1 MTISLK
7 NYKVFPTTYFM
18 KQAKKLAKKYPLI
31 KNDFA
36 NLAKQL
42 KKDPTTGQDSLGK
55 DCYKIRMP
63 INGKSSGQSGA
74 ARVIIEVKVID
85 KRVYILSVYDK
96 SDKEAIFDD
105 ELKEALKD
113 RLKEYPDFCK

>member
-1 MTISLK
+1 
-7 NYKVFPTTYFM
+7 
-18 KQAKKLAKKYPLI
+18 
-31 KNDFA
+31 
-36 NLAKQL
+36 
-42 KKDPTTGQDSLGK
+42 
-55 DCYKIRMP
+55 MP